1 MNIGALAST
10 ISYNQ
15 MTKRWQK
22 IEGDNIY
29 MIRAAV
35 ALVGQTHGERSAL
48 DVVTSDP
55 DNKVR
60 ERGPCD
66 EALGELNPALQLQG
80 VVILQGERR
89 WNQS

>member
-1 MNIGALAST
+1 
-10 ISYNQ
+10 
-15 MTKRWQK
+15 
-22 IEGDNIY
+22 

-55 DNKVR
+55 DHKVR
-60 ERGPCD
+60 ERRPCD

-80 VVILQGERR
+80 VVILQ
-89 WNQS
+89 